1 MTASVTFVFYG
12 QESHHCGSDMPEH
25 GGGGGGCTSA
35 QARWCRT
42 STCSRWDPYQVW
54 APPGA
59 GSPWGWPEGA
69 EARMGQVNRCGLI
82 PDVEKGAGR

>member
-1 MTASVTFVFYG
+1 MHRHADDSICDVCLLWLGVTSLWFRHARTRGVHF
-12 QESHHCGSDMPEH
+12 CTGSLVQNQH
-25 GGGGGGCTSA
+25 L
-35 QARWCRT
+35 Q
-42 STCSRWDPYQVW
+42 QVG
-54 APPGA
+54 PTPGA